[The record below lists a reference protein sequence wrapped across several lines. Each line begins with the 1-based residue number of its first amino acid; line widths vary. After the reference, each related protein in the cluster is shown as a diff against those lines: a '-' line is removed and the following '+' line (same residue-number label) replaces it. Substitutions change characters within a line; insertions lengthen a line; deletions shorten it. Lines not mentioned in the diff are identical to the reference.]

1 MFVFIYI
8 KSKDYSLRPQKYS
21 MEYNI
26 RKVCFKVL
34 LHTLW
39 SPSIPTNVSQTGS
52 KMRAYQHGSKMRAYQ
67 HQSVSRERDTVLL
80 YPYLAAPKE
89 NTQYYQM
96 PALSFGLLIK

>member
-52 KMRAYQHGSKMRAYQ
+52 KMRAYQH
-67 HQSVSRERDTVLL
+67 QSVSRERDTVLL